1 MKSIDVMDSVALSL
15 NINAARISE
24 NGGSTTA
31 TIQRNNLNISTP
43 LTVVVTSSDTTE
55 ATVPASVTIPA
66 NQSSVTFTITAVD
79 DSLLDGNQ
87 TVTINVSA
95 VGYAAASKPLIVDDY
110 ELLDLTVTASS
121 INEKGGVT
129 SGRVTRTNTDLAA
142 SHHSEPD
149 HRRHQRG
156 CCTSHR

>member
-1 MKSIDVMDSVALSL
+1 MDSVALSL

-55 ATVPASVTIPA
+55 ATVPASVTIPRTK
-66 NQSSVTFTITAVD
+66 VRFTFTITAVD

-95 VGYAAASKPLIVDDY
+95 VGYAAASKPLI
-110 ELLDLTVTASS
+110 LT
-121 INEKGGVT
+121 IT
-129 SGRVTRTNTDLAA
+129 S
-142 SHHSEPD
+142 
-149 HRRHQRG
+149 
-156 CCTSHR
+156 C